1 MAVGYRQGVS
11 IAVLIYYVPALA
23 IAIFLSI
30 RHGFRRASG
39 WRFMIVFTLARVLGS
54 CLELATISQP
64 RNYSLYIG
72 YATLINIALSPLELV
87 AYGLMSRVIT
97 SINRSKN
104 TIVTPRHMRLA
115 ELLITVGLILS
126 IVGGVNAGTD
136 FSKTGVYKTQTLSKV
151 GLALLIAAFGILCAI
166 TAVLSQSIR
175 HAEEG
180 EKRILFAVAAS
191 LPFLLVRLIYSILAV
206 FAKEKSFSL
215 YNGNVTILLCV
226 ALLEEAVIVAIYE
239 GVGLTLKKVSKE
251 EVAGGERGSWVHLMR
266 KSQRDPKI
274 HGDRDYENV

>member
-1 MAVGYRQGVS
+1 
-11 IAVLIYYVPALA
+11 
-23 IAIFLSI
+23 
-30 RHGFRRASG
+30 
-39 WRFMIVFTLARVLGS
+39 
-54 CLELATISQP
+54 
-64 RNYSLYIG
+64 
-72 YATLINIALSPLELV
+72 
-87 AYGLMSRVIT
+87 
-97 SINRSKN
+97 
-104 TIVTPRHMRLA
+104 MRLA

-151 GLALLIAAFGILCAI
+151 GLALFIVAFGILCAI

-191 LPFLLVRLIYSILAV
+191 LPFLLVRLVYSILAV

-239 GVGLTLKKVSKE
+239 GVGLTLKKVSKG

-266 KSQRDPKI
+266 KSQSNPKT
-274 HGDRDYENV
+274 HGNRDYENV